1 MTEAHTDPFTL
12 PLQYGGR
19 LARCRLAW
27 RLTGPRERESPTL
40 LVMGGISADRRVAGD
55 EGWWPWAV
63 GPGCPIDT
71 RSHRVLSF
79 DYVGGRGDSTA
90 EWKGGLDRDG
100 VGVVSTR
107 DHADTVAA
115 LLDHLALERLDA
127 VIGASFG
134 GAIALALAA
143 RHPERVGRLLV
154 IGAAEAPH
162 PLATAVRVVQRRIVR
177 EGLATGRTIPALH
190 LARAIAITTYRSER
204 EFDARFGEPVESFG
218 QEMTFSVERY
228 LDHNAERFAATWS
241 AAQYLCLSR
250 AIDLHRVEPS
260 AVRCPVTVV
269 AVSGDRIAPPWQLD
283 RLANRLAHG
292 SFVEIDSLVGHD
304 AFLADPDQIV
314 PVLRRFQAPDEVA
327 A

>member
-55 EGWWPWAV
+55 EGWWNWAV
-63 GPGCPIDT
+63 GPARPIDT

-79 DYVGGRGDSTA
+79 DYLGGRGDSAT
-90 EWKGGLDRDG
+90 EWEGGLDRDG
-100 VGVVSTR
+100 VGVMSTN
-107 DHADTVAA
+107 DHADAVAA
-115 LLDHLALERLDA
+115 LLDDRGIARLDG

-143 RHPERVGRLLV
+143 RHPGRVGRLLV

-177 EGLATGRTIPALH
+177 EGLGTDRPIPALH
-190 LARAIAITTYRSER
+190 LARALAITTYRSER
-204 EFDARFGEPVESFG
+204 EFDARFSEPAEAVG
-218 QEMTFSVERY
+218 PHTAFSVERY
-228 LDHNAERFAATWS
+228 LDHNAARFADVWS
-241 AAQYLCLSR
+241 AEQYLGLSR

-269 AVSGDRIAPPWQLD
+269 AVSGDRIAPPWQLE
-283 RLANRLAHG
+283 RLARQLERG

-304 AFLADPDQIV
+304 AFLADPDRIV
-314 PVLRRFQAPDEVA
+314 PVLRRFQTPDEVA